1 MKVLYKDIRSNI
13 KSGDLIAWSQRKW
26 DSLHNIEMQLIRI
39 ITRSEYVHVGTTWV
53 VGERIFVIDA
63 VMPKVRIFP
72 LSNLLPF
79 YLIPLNSPWKKET
92 EDFAIAQVGKDYS
105 LLQAIQSV
113 LKKPNLDDNWQC
125 AELVHEIMKS
135 DGIDLGEIYTPS
147 ELVNN
152 ALNYSSGLRFISE

>member
-1 MKVLYKDIRSNI
+1 MKLLYSDVRAII

-26 DSLHNIEMQLIRI
+26 NSLHNIEMQLIRI
-39 ITRSEYVHVGTTWV
+39 FTRSEYVHVGIAWV
-53 VGERIFVIDA
+53 IGERVFVIDA
-63 VMPKVRIFP
+63 VSPKVRIFP
-72 LSNLLPF
+72 LSKLTPF
-79 YLIPLNSPWKKET
+79 YLIPLNAPWKKET
-92 EDFAIAQVGKDYS
+92 EEFALAQVGEKYS

-125 AELVHEIMKS
+125 AELAHEIMKS

-152 ALNYSSGLRFISE
+152 ALNYSTGLRFISS